1 MKRKQCL
8 SFLRLTLLWHLH
20 LSPLTN
26 SSEKQGGVDS
36 FSLPLILPFKHGN
49 SWLTACCALF
59 RRHGLGRTGRGMQ
72 EEGGGEKRER
82 EERRCWVIGGQ
93 AVTPTTR
100 TERGRI
106 PPPRPARL
114 SPGLSSQV
122 GPRKQTAR
130 LRAAQQPCEQTET
143 EIGGEK
149 RGFREGSE
157 GASCHYRYD
166 RHCGD
171 F

>member
-8 SFLRLTLLWHLH
+8 SFLRLTSLWHLH

-72 EEGGGEKRER
+72 EEGGGEKKGKRGEDVLGDWGTSCDPNNKDRKRAHPPPSSCPPQPWLVIPSWSQKADSSPESCPATVRADGDRDRRREKG
-82 EERRCWVIGGQ
+82 IQGG
-93 AVTPTTR
+93 
-100 TERGRI
+100 ERGGVM
-106 PPPRPARL
+106 PL
-114 SPGLSSQV
+114 
-122 GPRKQTAR
+122 
-130 LRAAQQPCEQTET
+130 
-143 EIGGEK
+143 
-149 RGFREGSE
+149 
-157 GASCHYRYD
+157 
-166 RHCGD
+166 
-171 F
+171 